1 MKLCAACLK
10 DFSQSEGAQSEEGKR
25 LIAFSL
31 LCGLQLE
38 CVPPEKCEGSSHQQ
52 IMKEQAEK
60 VKP

>member
-10 DFSQSEGAQSEEGKR
+10 DFSQSEGAQSEEGKN
-25 LIAFSL
+25 LIALSL

-60 VKP
+60 GK